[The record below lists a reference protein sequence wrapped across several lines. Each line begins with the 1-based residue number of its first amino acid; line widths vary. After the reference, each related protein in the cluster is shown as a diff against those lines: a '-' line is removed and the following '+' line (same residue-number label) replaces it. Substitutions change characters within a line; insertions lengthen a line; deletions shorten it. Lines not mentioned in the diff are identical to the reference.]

1 MLRIFKCLLLPVAL
15 VAVTQTSI
23 VSAETIR
30 LKGPDGEI
38 QASPQY
44 SDFVPQD
51 LRNNEPSRF
60 YGPTTSQE
68 TLWAIA
74 SRLRP
79 SASVSVQQTLLA
91 VYQLNPQ
98 AFENQN
104 IHELIPGSTLRIPSL
119 AQVQSVST
127 QEAVNVMAAHQA
139 RLTDIPA
146 VSRPTPQTR
155 PQQQPQEMKPSNAE
169 KPMMDDTKPAMQPN
183 ADLAKIAKQEQKAQV
198 STLEK
203 QLESSEGE
211 LMALEEKNHKLR
223 LMLADVQSEVD
234 VLKDELGD
242 ESRIRTEVEK
252 LLEAER
258 LRLAEEQKMKP
269 SPLDELLSNTWLVA
283 AAAIIPGLL
292 IGLLIMMLLGRRK
305 KEDSEAQTATEQT
318 VQPVAPITPDSLNEE
333 VDDDLLL
340 DDDLFGESTDD
351 EEELFSDDSGLDEV
365 KEDGEV
371 DVFADLEDNDLDFN
385 LEGED
390 GEDPFAGIG
399 DDGELDEA
407 LADLDAST
415 NGISVNSED
424 KALGLEEM
432 ERALDEVII
441 EDESP
446 EGEFDLSD
454 DDDEISQDELDSLL
468 ASDGDSED
476 LGTDELDQSLLD
488 DLFSETDSDDS
499 SDDLD
504 FDSLL
509 DEAGDDFDLS
519 GNDGSVEATDANEPN
534 LASDSEIDDLFS
546 QVEAQADLEKLEA
559 EALDETAL
567 LDELVEEPTPTLD
580 EGSTELLD
588 ELIDDDG
595 TEDFSKDDELDD
607 FLSDDLDLS
616 SDSDTSFDELITED
630 SDELD
635 ADSTET
641 LDEFL
646 TDDHID
652 DIASLEDSTE
662 LLDDIFEAE
671 SQQEQPISEEL
682 GDEGTDLF
690 EELLEIE
697 KQSEEPVQEVPEEEI
712 PLVEP
717 EENQPKQGEEPETPA
732 SDDKF
737 SSEDFIDDMLS
748 AAPEGDPLLDELDL
762 DEPDLSEAVSEEVV
776 AAQPE
781 DDSNFAEPEPEP
793 EEDDWLTSA
802 IDEVESP
809 QLAEESEFDLVQDE
823 NQDALSSDMETLEL
837 DEPEAAGPES
847 EQDDEDDWLTSA
859 IDEVENP
866 SSELEESHEVPV
878 TSSAQLDES
887 TAVAAEENVPVEED
901 LLAQQEQ
908 TDTSSEE
915 TPETP

>member
-1 MLRIFKCLLLPVAL
+1 MLRIFKRLLLPVAL

-146 VSRPTPQTR
+146 VSRPTPQTS
-155 PQQQPQEMKPSNAE
+155 PQQQPEEMKPSDAE

-242 ESRIRTEVEK
+242 ESRIRNEVEK

-258 LRLAEEQKMKP
+258 LRLAEEQKMQP

-283 AAAIIPGLL
+283 ALAIIPGLL

-318 VQPVAPITPDSLNEE
+318 AEPVAPIAPDSLNEE

-351 EEELFSDDSGLDEV
+351 EEELFSDDSGLDEG

-407 LADLDAST
+407 LADMDMSS

-432 ERALDEVII
+432 ERALDEVVI

-488 DLFSETDSDDS
+488 DLFNESDTDDA

-509 DEAGDDFDLS
+509 DEADGGFDLS
-519 GNDGSVEATDANEPN
+519 DDDAGSTDTDEPS
-534 LASDSEIDDLFS
+534 LASDSEIDDLFA

-567 LDELVEEPTPTLD
+567 LDEMVEEPTP
-580 EGSTELLD
+580 EVSENSTDLLD
-588 ELIDDDG
+588 ELIDDDED
-595 TEDFSKDDELDD
+595 TEASSDKALDD

-616 SDSDTSFDELITED
+616 DDNAFDELITDD
-630 SDELD
+630 SNELD
-635 ADSTET
+635 AESTET

-646 TDDHID
+646 SDDHTQD
-652 DIASLEDSTE
+652 VSSLEDSTE
-662 LLDDIFEAE
+662 LLDDLFETQSE
-671 SQQEQPISEEL
+671 QQQQVTEEL

-697 KQSEEPVQEVPEEEI
+697 KQSDESVEEENED
-712 PLVEP
+712 LTLSNELNQDVALDDAVESLDDAA
-717 EENQPKQGEEPETPA
+717 GT
-732 SDDKF
+732 DKF

-762 DEPDLSEAVSEEVV
+762 DEPDLSEAVSEEAV
-776 AAQPE
+776 APQPE

-793 EEDDWLTSA
+793 
-802 IDEVESP
+802 
-809 QLAEESEFDLVQDE
+809 
-823 NQDALSSDMETLEL
+823 
-837 DEPEAAGPES
+837 
-847 EQDDEDDWLTSA
+847 
-859 IDEVENP
+859 
-866 SSELEESHEVPV
+866 
-878 TSSAQLDES
+878 
-887 TAVAAEENVPVEED
+887 
-901 LLAQQEQ
+901 
-908 TDTSSEE
+908 
-915 TPETP
+915 